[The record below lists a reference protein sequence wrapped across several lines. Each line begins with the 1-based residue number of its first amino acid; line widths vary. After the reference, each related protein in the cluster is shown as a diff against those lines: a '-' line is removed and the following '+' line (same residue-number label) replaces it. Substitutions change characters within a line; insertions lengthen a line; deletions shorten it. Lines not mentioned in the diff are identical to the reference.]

1 MNEVSLNFQFYA
13 LMREVSEVTQTN
25 GGNEVIN
32 EFLITWRIAAAQ
44 NLIRNIQEK
53 MLAMV
58 QQHKHFISST
68 IQDTMVFQ
76 NHSFDQELFIDNQM
90 IPFFFLPNLCKVSSE
105 VRLHFKHTYYPSE
118 QHSMMLNPDCM
129 NQDLNYRDLI

>member
-1 MNEVSLNFQFYA
+1 
-13 LMREVSEVTQTN
+13 MREVSEVTKTN

-32 EFLITWRIAAAQ
+32 EFLTTWRIAAAQ

-68 IQDTMVFQ
+68 I
-76 NHSFDQELFIDNQM
+76 
-90 IPFFFLPNLCKVSSE
+90 
-105 VRLHFKHTYYPSE
+105 
-118 QHSMMLNPDCM
+118 
-129 NQDLNYRDLI
+129 